1 MEKFRVYYEVKELHK
16 PKLTKSLLENSILLN
31 GFQNQ
36 VGEFESLKEAR
47 HFLIRNFGDT
57 NKLGTEKKANRKG
70 ENFYIAKYAVIERVI
85 MDESGKELDSIVE
98 NYIYSLAD
106 EMN

>member
-16 PKLTKSLLENSILLN
+16 PKLTKSLLENSILLK
-31 GFQNQ
+31 GFQNR
-36 VGEFESLKEAR
+36 VGEFESLIEAN
-47 HFLIRNFGDT
+47 HCAV
-57 NKLGTEKKANRKG
+57 KYEVKTEKKANRKG
-70 ENFYIAKYAVIERVI
+70 ENYYIVKYIVIERVI

-106 EMN
+106 GIN